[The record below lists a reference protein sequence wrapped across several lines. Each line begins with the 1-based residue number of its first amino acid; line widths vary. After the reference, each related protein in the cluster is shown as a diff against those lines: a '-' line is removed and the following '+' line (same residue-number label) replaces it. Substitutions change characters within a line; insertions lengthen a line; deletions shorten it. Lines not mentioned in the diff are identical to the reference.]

1 MTVLDFILIP
11 SYEKDAFTFRF
22 QSYLEEI
29 DLLVGESVDPNFQH
43 RYPEYDLYFHEDL
56 NKQPFRIFAAKEN
69 VGFFFLNL
77 INPLSFPK
85 QIPIILS
92 PNRKVASLTD
102 FYIFPEFR
110 NRGLAWGFYD
120 AIIRL
125 ARDYDWDVCWEC
137 DVRNKPANI
146 FFEKLLDRLKKDFI
160 FEYRKDKYIKGDNLS
175 REFNFYQVKFK

>member
-11 SYEKDAFTFRF
+11 SYEKDAFQCRF

-29 DLLVGESVDPNFQH
+29 DLLVGEPVDPNFQH
-43 RYPEYDLYFHEDL
+43 RYPDYNRYFCEDL

-69 VGFFFLNL
+69 VGFFFLSL
-77 INPLSFPK
+77 VNPLSFPK
-85 QIPIILS
+85 EIPIILS

-102 FYIFPEFR
+102 FYLFPEYR
-110 NRGLAWGFYD
+110 NKGLAWAFYE

-137 DVRNKPANI
+137 DVRNIPAVN
-146 FFEKLLDRLKKDFI
+146 FFEKLLDRIKAEFP
-160 FEYRKDKYIKGDNLS
+160 FEYRKDTYIKGENYN
-175 REFNFYQVKFK
+175 REFYFYQVKFK